1 MTAVNQPVS
10 SAQLKKVWEEY
21 TESRKSQVAEY
32 QILQREYEYQ
42 HPIITIQL
50 LNPVEESLLDN
61 FRRDLTQYLRDR
73 LRNNDLTLASTL
85 QSTEGKK
92 VIYTAREKFEHLAE
106 KYPYLHELKDRLG
119 LDWEF

>member
-1 MTAVNQPVS
+1 M
-10 SAQLKKVWEEY
+10 KKVWEEY

-85 QSTEGKK
+85 Q
-92 VIYTAREKFEHLAE
+92 
-106 KYPYLHELKDRLG
+106 
-119 LDWEF
+119 